1 MEDFVSAPWLRRLI
15 AAVVLA
21 GLVVLG
27 FRVLEPFIVPLVWAC
42 ILAFVSWPAHA
53 RLLRLCRGRSTVAS
67 LLTTTA
73 VSLAVI
79 APLAWL
85 AVVLRIELIRAYHET
100 QALLA
105 GGLQLPP
112 AVLKLP
118 WLGEQLRDLTA
129 RAAQDPHALGAELR
143 KLTDHSFEEITH
155 IVGEISRNV
164 AKLLL
169 TVVSLFFVFRDGERV
184 AGELA
189 RALEQLLGPRVH
201 NYLRAIGQT
210 VKAVVYGLVLAA
222 LVQGALAGLGYWIA
236 GATAPVFLAA
246 LTTVFGLIPFAA
258 PSLWRRRRVARDQRQ
273 PCGGRGAA
281 HLGGNR
287 RRLDRPPRAAFP
299 HHPRGAD
306 SLPGGDV
313 RRAGRARGVRTRG
326 PLRGS
331 GDSRGAA
338 RDLARVA
345 AAEQPAGRAGLSARY
360 RARVTARRRRSG
372 GARGEGPRLRR
383 RGT

>member
-118 WLGEQLRDLTA
+118 WLGEQLRD
-129 RAAQDPHALGAELR
+129 RAGVPGGPHHR
-143 KLTDHSFEEITH
+143 
-155 IVGEISRNV
+155 
-164 AKLLL
+164 
-169 TVVSLFFVFRDGERV
+169 
-184 AGELA
+184 
-189 RALEQLLGPRVH
+189 
-201 NYLRAIGQT
+201 LRADPLRRT
-210 VKAVVYGLVLAA
+210 DT
-222 LVQGALAGLGYWIA
+222 LG
-236 GATAPVFLAA
+236 
-246 LTTVFGLIPFAA
+246 
-258 PSLWRRRRVARDQRQ
+258 RRRRVARDQRQ
-273 PCGGRGAA
+273 PRGGRGAA
-281 HLGGNR
+281 HLGRNR
-287 RRLDRPPRAAFP
+287 GRLDRPHRAAFP
-299 HHPRGAD
+299 HQPRGAD
-306 SLPGGDV
+306 SLSGGDV

-345 AAEQPAGRAGLSARY
+345 AAERPAGRAGLSAVRAACG
-360 RARVTARRRRSG
+360 RRAAAAAEARAARVAPQ
-372 GARGEGPRLRR
+372 APRNMR
-383 RGT
+383 

>member
-1 MEDFVSAPWLRRLI
+1 MEDLVSAPWLRRLI

-189 RALEQLLGPRVH
+189 RALEQPLGPRVH
-201 NYLRAIGQT
+201 NYLPAIGQT
-210 VKAVVYGLVLAA
+210 VQADLYGLVRAFLIRREAQISFLVVMFGVLGGLAA
-222 LVQGALAGLGYWIA
+222 
-236 GATAPVFLAA
+236 
-246 LTTVFGLIPFAA
+246 FGLVGLFVGPVILAVLLA
-258 PSLWRRRRVARDQRQ
+258 IWREWLLQSSQ
-273 PCGGRGAA
+273 PA
-281 HLGGNR
+281 
-287 RRLDRPPRAAFP
+287 
-299 HHPRGAD
+299 
-306 SLPGGDV
+306 
-313 RRAGRARGVRTRG
+313 ARG
-326 PLRGS
+326 
-331 GDSRGAA
+331 
-338 RDLARVA
+338 
-345 AAEQPAGRAGLSARY
+345 
-360 RARVTARRRRSG
+360 
-372 GARGEGPRLRR
+372 
-383 RGT
+383 